1 MIPVLG
7 LSKSKK
13 LVYKFLEAIFK
24 TKMSFHPHVS
34 VHGEMFRNFAFKFCQ
49 NLESWG
55 WFETRG
61 PWGEAHTKYSVQ
73 LNRIRESFSGNSNT
87 VLLKNNK

>member
-7 LSKSKK
+7 LLNVHEQKVSIQ
-13 LVYKFLEAIFK
+13 FLEAIFK

-49 NLESWG
+49 NLES
-55 WFETRG
+55 
-61 PWGEAHTKYSVQ
+61 
-73 LNRIRESFSGNSNT
+73 
-87 VLLKNNK
+87 